1 MSMNKHLKRV
11 IAPVCGLF
19 LSVACGGTGEPIG
32 PGCAELGSSP
42 SAQKAEAVIRAAER
56 FSSESVALSAA
67 LEASCRQMAS
77 DLGVTIPVAA
87 SDELQVE
94 VTCRALAAEI
104 DDITTSEL
112 GGATITIALEP
123 PRCYVDA
130 NAELDCVAECD
141 ASFSA
146 MSTVRCEGGEVR
158 GRCDATCSGTCYLE
172 GELTCAAECRGT
184 CSGTCA
190 GGCNG
195 ACDGTCSITDESG
208 DCIGTCEGTCTG
220 TCSGQCT
227 GTCTGTCVADIE
239 GACTGTC
246 EGMCSVEF
254 IEPRCTGETDIMAD
268 ADCQASCRADARLQA
283 ECTEPVV
290 AVTAVG
296 VLPGSRAANLV
307 GTLQRNW
314 ASFAST
320 RARLEGAVSAG
331 ATFVSA
337 ASDLAGNV
345 GGVGAQAAACLTVAA
360 ADLTSAVGDLSA
372 SVSVSVEVSASVST
386 TTR

>member
-1 MSMNKHLKRV
+1 MHKPLRNI
-11 IAPVCGLF
+11 IAPVCGLLF
-19 LSVACGGTGEPIG
+19 SVACGGTGEPIG

-42 SAQKAEAVIRAAER
+42 SAQKAEAVIRAAGR
-56 FSSESVALSAA
+56 FSTESAALSTA
-67 LEASCRQMAS
+67 LEASCRRMAT
-77 DLGVTIPVAA
+77 DLGLTIPSAGE
-87 SDELQVE
+87 DELQVE
-94 VTCRALAAEI
+94 VTCRALAGEI
-104 DDITTSEL
+104 DDIATSEL
-112 GGATITIALEP
+112 GGATITIVAEP

-146 MSTVRCEGGEVR
+146 MSTVRCEGGEVQ

-172 GELTCAAECRGT
+172 GELTCAGECRGSCTGT
-184 CSGTCA
+184 CSGD
-190 GGCNG
+190 CNG
-195 ACDGTCSITDESG
+195 ACDGTCSVTDEAG
-208 DCIGTCEGTCTG
+208 NCIGTCEGTCMG

-227 GTCTGTCVADIE
+227 GTCSGTCVADIE

-254 IEPRCTGETDIMAD
+254 VEPRCTGGTDIMAD
-268 ADCQASCRADARLQA
+268 ADCEATCRADARLEA

-290 AVTAVG
+290 SVVAAG

-307 GTLQRNW
+307 STLQRNW
-314 ASFAST
+314 PAFVAT
-320 RARLEGAVSAG
+320 RARLEGAISAG

-345 GGVGAQAAACLTVAA
+345 GTVGAQAAACLTVAT
-360 ADLTSAVGDLSA
+360 ADLTSAVGEMSA
-372 SVSVSVEVSASVST
+372 SVSVSVEVSASIT
-386 TTR
+386 TTAR